1 MGSGGGGGGGTLGT
15 ESGVRGGVPGHF
27 IVLKNVHEI
36 VHDKTTDLLLYNLHL
51 HVNLN
56 DIDVAM
62 NKL

>member
-36 VHDKTTDLLLYNLHL
+36 VHDKTVLIYTFFYKKPTLEAEAQH
-51 HVNLN
+51 
-56 DIDVAM
+56 A
-62 NKL
+62 